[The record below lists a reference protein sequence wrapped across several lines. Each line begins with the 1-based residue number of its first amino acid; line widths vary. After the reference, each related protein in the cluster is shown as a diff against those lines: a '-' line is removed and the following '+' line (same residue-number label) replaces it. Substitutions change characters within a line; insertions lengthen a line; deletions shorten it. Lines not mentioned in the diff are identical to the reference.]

1 MIRLLSLNLGFPY
14 ASFFGEIADRSPW
27 SVCTFRFKNI
37 VCILVDRTIYS
48 QVRKREVWI
57 VMVMKLCFG
66 RELINWLWGGD
77 QCEVLPVRGIGVRRV
92 DKHGSGIASV
102 ESVSVVLWTIQVPGE
117 GVVVCDS
124 PIDGSDQHNARR
136 VVIRH
141 VWLLC
146 AVILAG
152 GFTVK
157 PEPSDKVV
165 LSSTACQFGVAVLVR
180 RGNARP
186 RILVERGEVRKL
198 NSRLVGLASHPEGQ
212 TVCPR
217 PHAVEVRSPCFVNR
231 ILGGVLRSHRSHGGL
246 FGVPQSCF
254 GKGFHVV
261 VLFIAAVRV
270 NPVPVDINNLG

>member
-1 MIRLLSLNLGFPY
+1 MIRLLSLDLSFLY
-14 ASFFGEIADRSPW
+14 ASFFGKIANRSPW
-27 SVCTFRFKNI
+27 SVCTFRFENI

-48 QVRKREVWI
+48 QVGKREVCV
-57 VMVMKLCFG
+57 VMVMKLSFG
-66 RELINWLWGGD
+66 RELVNRLWGGD
-77 QCEVLPVRGIGVRRV
+77 QCEVLPVGCIGVRRV

-102 ESVSVVLWTIQVPGE
+102 ESMVWSIPGE

-124 PIDGSDQHNARR
+124 PLDGSDQHHARR

-146 AVILAG
+146 AVSLAG
-152 GFTVK
+152 GFPVK

-165 LSSTACQFGVAVLVR
+165 LSSTVGQFGVAVFVR
-180 RGNARP
+180 MGNARP
-186 RILVERGEVRKL
+186 GILVERGEVGKL
-198 NSRLVGLASHPEGQ
+198 DSRLVGLASHPERQ
-212 TVCPR
+212 TICPR
-217 PHAVEVRSPCFVNR
+217 PHVVQVRSPCFVNR